1 MRSAWV
7 DPFNLICQTNPKL
20 AKQMESIGQCMAQLA
35 GDKAAEEN
43 LIDLAFFKK
52 GLRH

>member
-1 MRSAWV
+1 MCIRDS
-7 DPFNLICQTNPKL
+7 NLICQTNPKL